1 MKTTFISKDT
11 GVLTYKTSTYE
22 EQTIEFPADSIQ
34 DWYPFDL
41 NYTYRY
47 SVPHKRFF
55 LVLLEL
61 EAETK
66 RYNVHSNRDRSI
78 SNTAVFRPT
87 DWYCP
92 EVKIE
97 NAKVIQYAKDLGLK
111 TIEDDL
117 TYSQVCATIRIL
129 GDKEQE
135 LFRNLEDDVF
145 DRLKSEPSYDKL
157 LSTFLKM
164 GNEDRYSFIL
174 NKISQEDKEKLKAFG
189 QMYCMYGIMRKMA
202 KHRK

>member
-22 EQTIEFPADSIQ
+22 EQTVEFPADSIQ

-47 SVPHKRFF
+47 SATNKRFF

-135 LFRNLEDDVF
+135 LFRNLENDVF